1 MASESIPGL
10 SPGAVGALT
19 YIDVRITTVHPSVAG
34 DFAAFRV
41 VEPVLNTFKSLVI
54 FQRELNGAGQ
64 GGRGIWSMRVGRACA
79 WAVRARGR
87 GVHVGGACAAGALG
101 VGNRA
106 HA

>member
-1 MASESIPGL
+1 MGARSASESIPGL

-54 FQRELNGAGQ
+54 FQRELNGAGPRETRNR
-64 GGRGIWSMRVGRACA
+64 GGVTKDLGWERG
-79 WAVRARGR
+79 
-87 GVHVGGACAAGALG
+87 
-101 VGNRA
+101 
-106 HA
+106 